1 MRDAT
6 FNLAHWIFSYKYWI
20 IAIDMECLLDS
31 KVVSKTHML
40 ILAIINYTF
49 LALDVIFP
57 FIYSVTFAILN
68 TKYEN

>member
-1 MRDAT
+1 
-6 FNLAHWIFSYKYWI
+6 
-20 IAIDMECLLDS
+20 LLDS

-68 TKYEN
+68 TKY